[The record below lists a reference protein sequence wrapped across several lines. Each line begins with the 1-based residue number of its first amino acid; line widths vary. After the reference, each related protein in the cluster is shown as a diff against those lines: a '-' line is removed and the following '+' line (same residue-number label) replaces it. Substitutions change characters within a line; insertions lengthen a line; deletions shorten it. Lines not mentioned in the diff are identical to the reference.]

1 MSGPSLIDH
10 FSSLEDPRQAWK
22 VLFPL
27 PEVLLLVLCGTLAGA
42 EDFVE
47 IRRWGQMHED
57 FLRRLLPYKAGIPS
71 HDTLNDIINAM
82 DGGLF
87 AECFTAWVEGLR
99 APVAP
104 SAVPEIVAIDGKT
117 SRRTHDRSKDRGPLH
132 TVSAWAS
139 SQRLVLGQQACA
151 AKSNEITAIPLL
163 LERLALTGAL
173 VTIDA
178 MGTHTSCRKSRPE
191 LASVLGSTS
200 QAKLTWQA
208 RVNFYGNWYQT
219 KIAQA
224 ILDRGGDYLLAVKD
238 NQPSLHD
245 EIRRY
250 LDDPAAI
257 IHSRFETTDA
267 DHGRVELRRHCVSHD
282 VDWLTTAR
290 RFPGEPRFPGLR
302 AIAVVEAEVD
312 RNGTTSL
319 ERRYYLSSMPLDAKL
334 FAYAVRCHWHV
345 ENRLHWVLDV
355 VFHEDLSRLRSGA
368 GPQNMATVRHMA
380 MNLLQG
386 PMDKHSLKV
395 RRKSAAWDT
404 AYLEALLRQSA

>member
-1 MSGPSLIDH
+1 MPGPSLIEH
-10 FSSLEDPRQAWK
+10 FAALEDPRQSWK

-47 IRRWGQMHED
+47 IRRWGQMNQA
-57 FLRRLLPYKAGIPS
+57 FLRRLLPYKAGVPS
-71 HDTLNDIINAM
+71 HDTLNDVMNAI
-82 DGGLF
+82 DGTLF

-99 APVAP
+99 QPAASSSAPEV
-104 SAVPEIVAIDGKT
+104 VAIDGKT
-117 SRRTHDRSKDRGPLH
+117 SRRTHDRGRDRGPLH
-132 TVSAWAS
+132 LVSAWAS
-139 SQRLVLGQQACA
+139 SQRLVLGQQACQ

-178 MGTHTSCRKSRPE
+178 MGC
-191 LASVLGSTS
+191 
-200 QAKLTWQA
+200 
-208 RVNFYGNWYQT
+208 QT

-238 NQPSLHD
+238 NQASLHD

-250 LDDPAAI
+250 LDDPAAA
-257 IHSRFETTDA
+257 IHSRFETTDG
-267 DHGRVELRRHCVSHD
+267 DHGRIAVRHHQVSHE
-282 VDWLTTAR
+282 VGWLTTDR
-290 RFPGEPRFPGLR
+290 RHPGEPRFPGLR
-302 AIAVVEAEVD
+302 AIAMVDAEVERD
-312 RNGTTSL
+312 GTTSR
-319 ERRYYLSSMPLDAKL
+319 ERRYYLSSFPLDAKL
-334 FAYAVRCHWHV
+334 FAHAVRCHWHV

-380 MNLLQG
+380 MNLLRA
-386 PMDKHSLKV
+386 PKDKHSLKV

-404 AYLEALLRQSA
+404 AYLEQLLRQSA

>member
-1 MSGPSLIDH
+1 MPGPSLIDH
-10 FSSLEDPRQAWK
+10 FAVLEDPRQSWK

-27 PEVLLLVLCGTLAGA
+27 PEILLVVLCGTLAGA

-47 IRRWGQMHED
+47 IRRWGQVHQE
-57 FLRRLLPYKAGIPS
+57 FLRRLLPYKAGVPS
-71 HDTLNDIINAM
+71 HDTLNDVMNAI
-82 DGGLF
+82 DGALF

-99 APVAP
+99 EPMPASFTA
-104 SAVPEIVAIDGKT
+104 PEIVAIDGKT

-132 TVSAWAS
+132 MVSAWAS
-139 SQRLVLGQQACA
+139 SQRLVLGQQACE

-178 MGTHTSCRKSRPE
+178 MGT
-191 LASVLGSTS
+191 
-200 QAKLTWQA
+200 
-208 RVNFYGNWYQT
+208 QT

-224 ILDRGGDYLLAVKD
+224 ILDRGGDYLLALKD
-238 NQPSLHD
+238 NQASLHD

-250 LDDPAAI
+250 FDDPAAK
-257 IHSRFETTDA
+257 IHSRFDTTDG
-267 DHGRVELRRHCVSHD
+267 DHGRIEVRRHLVSHD
-282 VDWLTTAR
+282 VDWLTTTR

-302 AIAVVEAEVD
+302 AIAVVEAEVE
-312 RNGTTSL
+312 RNGSTSL
-319 ERRYYLSSMPLDAKL
+319 ERRYYISSLTLDAKL
-334 FAYAVRCHWHV
+334 LAYAARCHWHV

-380 MNLLQG
+380 MNLLRR
-386 PMDKHSLKV
+386 PKDKHSLKV